1 MTDMMT
7 AVRWHGRRDV
17 RVEQIPAAPPP
28 GAGEVRVHVG
38 WCGICGSD
46 VHEYRSGPFVI
57 PTEQHPVT
65 HQCAPIALGHE
76 IAGWVDAT
84 GEAVEGLA
92 PGDLVALN
100 ALLPCKACGPCQ
112 RGDFHL
118 CRTLGH
124 LGMSADGGLAEFVT
138 VPAEMVVAAPDGVEP
153 DVAALA
159 EPFAVVVHMWRQAGR
174 PRGTRCTVIGAGTIG
189 LAAALV
195 LRAEGNDVT
204 LLDVSDERCEHA
216 RSLGFRAATP
226 DHAEQAPV
234 VFECSG
240 ASRAPNDAVG
250 LTESGGLVVLAGLP
264 EEPSTV
270 DFNPVVLREIRLVG
284 SMSHL
289 AQDDMAP
296 ALRFL
301 AAHADEASQLITA
314 RIPLERTVADGLEV
328 LVGPDRARHA
338 KVLVRV
344 GG

>member
-1 MTDMMT
+1 MTGTMA
-7 AVRWHGRRDV
+7 AVRWHARRDV
-17 RVEQIPAAPPP
+17 RVEQISSAPPP
-28 GAGEVRVHVG
+28 GRVEVRIRVA

-57 PTEQHPVT
+57 PTERHPVT
-65 HQCAPIALGHE
+65 GQAAPIALGHE
-76 IAGWVDAT
+76 ISGWVESVGDGVNDVSP
-84 GEAVEGLA
+84 GE
-92 PGDLVALN
+92 LVALN
-100 ALLPCKACGPCQ
+100 ALLPCKRCGPCE
-112 RGDFHL
+112 RGDHHL

-124 LGMSADGGLAEFVT
+124 LGMSADGGLAELVT
-138 VPAEMVVAAPDGVEP
+138 VPVEMVVPAPTGVAP

-174 PRGTRCTVIGAGTIG
+174 PRGTRCSVIGAGTIG
-189 LAAALV
+189 LATALV

-204 LLDVSDERCEHA
+204 LLDVSEARCEHA
-216 RSLGFRAATP
+216 GSLGFRTAAP
-226 DHAEQAPV
+226 ADAEQAPV

-240 ASRAPNDAVG
+240 ASRAPDDAIG

-289 AQDDMAP
+289 AQEDMAP
-296 ALRFL
+296 ALEFL
-301 AAHADEASQLITA
+301 AAHADEAAQLITA
-314 RIPLERTVADGLEV
+314 RIPLDRTVEDGLDV
-328 LVGPDRARHA
+328 LVGPDRAQHA

-344 GG
+344 GA